1 MSRLKA
7 FIFAVIFAALT
18 MLKILCPTVTDEL
31 RTRLWSAAQ
40 CEADYTGALTAMGR
54 SFSKGE
60 AAEELISALGLFSQ
74 ENVPVTA
81 ESTAPGEGA

>member
-7 FIFAVIFAALT
+7 FIFAAAIAVLT

-40 CEADYTGALTAMGR
+40 CEADYTEALTAMGR
-54 SFSKGE
+54 SVSKGE
-60 AAEELISALGLFSQ
+60 AADELISALGLFSQ
-74 ENVPVTA
+74 EKIPA
-81 ESTAPGEGA
+81 AMDSAAPGEDA